1 MTCHSFQRPRA
12 QPFLLLPCSLR
23 KKEICVYQV
32 STTIL
37 RKLLA
42 AADYCFIFNLISLRR
57 VKNSSWSSSHFEDME
72 KKSCSPTLS
81 AVMVQTLAEL
91 TGALQAVILSVKS
104 AQTCFIMNQAQKQ
117 N

>member
-1 MTCHSFQRPRA
+1 MLSLFFSSPV
-12 QPFLLLPCSLR
+12 LLE

-72 KKSCSPTLS
+72 KKK
-81 AVMVQTLAEL
+81 VV
-91 TGALQAVILSVKS
+91 ALP
-104 AQTCFIMNQAQKQ
+104 
-117 N
+117 